1 MSGFVNG
8 AIFYVTAF
16 IFLTGAGLVWDVW
29 RHKECF
35 EIAPRSPLLL
45 CLAGA
50 THVILVL
57 LQMMAGVNT
66 RVATGKDNCTVV
78 CRVCKVRTA
87 VYSSRYP

>member
-16 IFLTGAGLVWDVW
+16 VFLTGGGLVWDVW

-35 EIAPRSPLLL
+35 EIAARSPLQL

-50 THVILVL
+50 AHVILVL
-57 LQMMAGVNT
+57 LQMMAGVSNKDT
-66 RVATGKDNCTVV
+66 KRVALGIEFAKKETVIPDNTVL
-78 CRVCKVRTA
+78 
-87 VYSSRYP
+87 